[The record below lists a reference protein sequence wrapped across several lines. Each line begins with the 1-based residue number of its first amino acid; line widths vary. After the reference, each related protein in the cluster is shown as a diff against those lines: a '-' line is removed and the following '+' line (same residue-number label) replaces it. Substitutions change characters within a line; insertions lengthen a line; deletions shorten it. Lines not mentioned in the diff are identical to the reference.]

1 MKVLFLCNKS
11 PWPALEGGSIAMFNL
26 IKGLLNAGHQ
36 VKVLAVNSEKFH
48 VDTAAIP
55 ADFKQQTA
63 IELVH
68 LDLNIK
74 IADAFFNL
82 FSGRSY
88 HVERFIS
95 ADFGR
100 KLTEILQK
108 SHFDIVQLES
118 IFMMPY
124 IDIIRSHSKA
134 IVVMRAHNIEH
145 LIWKRIADKT
155 TNVFKRWYLRHLT
168 RTLKAYELKVLSQAD
183 GIAAIT
189 RKDAGFFRRITSTP
203 VVDIP
208 FGIDVKHVENEEV
221 AEKEPGF
228 FHIGA
233 MNWMPNEEGMRWFLE
248 KAWPL
253 IHENFPDLK
262 LYLAG
267 RYMPQ
272 WIEKGNF
279 PNVVVEGEV
288 PDATAFVRKHD
299 VAIVPLLSGSGIRIK
314 IIEAMAQA
322 KAVIT
327 TEVGAEGI
335 MYKDREN
342 ILIAATPEDFLKCA
356 AMYVENPS
364 HFEQIGQNARQL
376 VEEVYDNAKI
386 TERLLLFYD
395 ALRKQL
401 HYRFQSDEQRG

>member
-11 PWPALEGGSIAMFNL
+11 PWPTLEGGSIAMYNL
-26 IKGLLNAGHQ
+26 IKGLLAAGHQ

-48 VDTAAIP
+48 VNPSTIP
-55 ADFKQQTA
+55 ADFKQQTG
-63 IELVH
+63 IELVDI
-68 LDLNIK
+68 DLKIK
-74 IADAFFNL
+74 PIDAFLNL
-82 FSGRSY
+82 FTNSSY

-95 ADFGR
+95 ADFGH
-100 KLTEILQK
+100 KLTEILQR
-108 SHFDIVQLES
+108 SQFDIVQMET

-124 IDIIRSHSKA
+124 VDIIRSHSKA
-134 IVVMRAHNIEH
+134 IVVLRAHNIEH

-155 TNVFKRWYLRHLT
+155 TNVCKRWYLRHLT
-168 RTLKAYELKVLSQAD
+168 RTLRTYELKVLSQAD

-208 FGIDVKHVENEEV
+208 FGIDVKDIEYELEN
-221 AEKEPGF
+221 KREPGF

-248 KAWPL
+248 KVWPL
-253 IHENFPDLK
+253 INEKFPVLK
-262 LYLAG
+262 MHLAG

-272 WIEKGNF
+272 WITKGKF
-279 PNVVVEGEV
+279 PNVEVVGEV
-288 PDATAFVRKHD
+288 ADAGDFVRKHD

-322 KAVIT
+322 KPVIT

-342 ILIAATPEDFLKCA
+342 ILIAATPDDFLQCA
-356 AMYVENPS
+356 AMYVQEPEL
-364 HFEQIGQNARQL
+364 FERIGRNARSL

-386 TERLLLFYD
+386 TERLLIFYN

-401 HYRFQSDEQRG
+401 HYRIQSDKQD